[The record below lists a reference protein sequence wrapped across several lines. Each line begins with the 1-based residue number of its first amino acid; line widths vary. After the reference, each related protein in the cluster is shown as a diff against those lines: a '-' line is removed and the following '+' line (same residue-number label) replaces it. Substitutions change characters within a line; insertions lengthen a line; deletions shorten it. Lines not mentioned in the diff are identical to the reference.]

1 MHIQPEKLWRPDI
14 MVIMVMI
21 MVIVL
26 EARYY
31 GKSIF
36 LKPDMIFVK
45 TFTRPEFLGPKFY
58 TKCVNLNNG
67 KFATKQREFTQ
78 YV

>member
-1 MHIQPEKLWRPDI
+1 
-14 MVIMVMI
+14 MVIMGMI

-31 GKSIF
+31 GKSIS

-45 TFTRPEFLGPKFY
+45 TFTRPEFLGPIFY
-58 TKCVNLNNG
+58 TKTRKLD
-67 KFATKQREFTQ
+67 
-78 YV
+78 

>member
-1 MHIQPEKLWRPDI
+1 

-58 TKCVNLNNG
+58 TKARKL
-67 KFATKQREFTQ
+67 E
-78 YV
+78 Y

>member
-45 TFTRPEFLGPKFY
+45 TFTRPEFLGPIFY
-58 TKCVNLNNG
+58 TKTRKLD
-67 KFATKQREFTQ
+67 
-78 YV
+78 